1 MEQLDQ
7 HSQGCT
13 TLPSALET
21 NHSTDKGWNQFYE
34 RLDLAPTPKK
44 WEMIGQG
51 RSVAE
56 SWITYEGG
64 GFVSRKGRLLGLV
77 PEATNEDVFC
87 VFRGSPAPIVGR
99 KDGDAVVLVVL
110 VGDSC
115 VLDLMQGSP
124 ICAKQAVEKD
134 IAIR

>member
-56 SWITYEGG
+56 SWITYKEEDLCHERGVSWAWCQKQPMKMFFVFFEGPQ
-64 GFVSRKGRLLGLV
+64 LLLWAEKMETPSYWWYWLV
-77 PEATNEDVFC
+77 I
-87 VFRGSPAPIVGR
+87 PAFLI
-99 KDGDAVVLVVL
+99 
-110 VGDSC
+110 
-115 VLDLMQGSP
+115 
-124 ICAKQAVEKD
+124 
-134 IAIR
+134 